1 MTREVDLSRT
11 TRMIHLI
18 RREFSE
24 KDVWANDTPEK
35 SPIHSKQVNEQH
47 SRMELVQLSN
57 ELRGRLV
64 NLYA

>member
-1 MTREVDLSRT
+1 MTRQVNLERT
-11 TRMIHLI
+11 YRMLNLT

-24 KDVWANDTPEK
+24 KDVWVDDTPEK
-35 SPIHSKQVNEQH
+35 SPIGAKSVRETK
-47 SRMELVQLSN
+47 SRMELIQLAN